1 MVKKPKV
8 FQNKIDKVIKNNKI
22 IFDSSKEDVLEIV
35 KKEAVD
41 NKDSVDNIDNNVSV
55 VDKITR
61 LLNRKGY
68 VFNVPV
74 CIITHDKKYETN
86 IASVVNNCIITLD
99 NDVIPLDD
107 VIDIEINKSDE

>member
-8 FQNKIDKVIKNNKI
+8 FQNKIDKVIKNNKTV
-22 IFDSSKEDVLEIV
+22 FDSSKEEVLEIV
-35 KKEAVD
+35 KEDVNKE
-41 NKDSVDNIDNNVSV
+41 NNVDKVDSNSSV

-61 LLNRKGY
+61 LLNREGY

-74 CIITHDKKYETN
+74 CIITHDNKYETN

-99 NDVIPLDD
+99 NDIIPLDD
-107 VIDIEINKSDE
+107 VLDIEINKIDK

>member
-8 FQNKIDKVIKNNKI
+8 FQNKIDKVIKNNKTV
-22 IFDSSKEDVLEIV
+22 FDSSKEEVLEIV
-35 KKEAVD
+35 KEDVNKE
-41 NKDSVDNIDNNVSV
+41 NNVDKVDSNSSV

-61 LLNRKGY
+61 LLNREGY

-74 CIITHDKKYETN
+74 CIITRDNKYETN

-107 VIDIEINKSDE
+107 VLDIEINKIDK